1 MARTTTP
8 LSDTEIKRAKPREKE
23 YTLTDGGGLLLRVST
38 KGIKT
43 WFFNYYHP
51 YTQKR
56 NKISF
61 GLYPTVSL
69 ANARKEREIA
79 KTLLS
84 QNIDPKSHRDSQKRA
99 MAAEYAI
106 TLLNVY
112 QQWLNV
118 WQQGKDDTTVKKA
131 IRHMELYALPALG
144 GYPLKE
150 ITAPLVIDTLRP
162 LEKQNKLETL
172 SRVRIKLNQVM
183 NFAVNTGLV
192 EHNPLS
198 KISAA
203 FSPRKI
209 THQAA
214 LQPKEL
220 PELLQAIKIANLF
233 TPTRYLILWSL
244 HTLLRPAEIAG
255 TRWDE
260 IDFKERLWHIPA
272 HRMKG
277 KKRDH
282 TVPLSDHA
290 LDILENM
297 RQISGHLEHVF
308 PSQLAQGKHA
318 NKQTV
323 NRALVRMGFKGRQT
337 AHGFRSIGSTA
348 LNEQQFAP
356 DVIEAALA
364 HIDKNAVRRAYNRSN
379 YLQQRRAMMA
389 WWSEY
394 IDKAANG
401 EVGVTGTKT
410 LKVINR

>member
-1 MARTTTP
+1 MTRTTTP
-8 LSDTEIKRAKPREKE
+8 LTDTEIKRAKPKEKE
-23 YTLTDGGGLLLRVST
+23 YTLSDGRGLLLRVT
-38 KGIKT
+38 PKGNKT
-43 WFFNYYHP
+43 WFFNYPHP
-51 YTQKR
+51 YTNKR

-61 GLYPTVSL
+61 GVYPTISL
-69 ANARKEREIA
+69 ANARAEREAA
-79 KTLLS
+79 KILLS
-84 QNIDPKSHRDSQKRA
+84 QNIDPKLHRDNEKRA
-99 MAAEYAI
+99 RAAEHSI

-112 QQWLNV
+112 EQWLNV
-118 WQQGKDDTTVKKA
+118 WRQDKDETTVKKA

-172 SRVRIKLNQVM
+172 GRVRTKLNQVM
-183 NFAVNTGLV
+183 NFAVNTGVV
-192 EHNPLS
+192 EHNPLN

-203 FSPRKI
+203 FS
-209 THQAA
+209 TSTVAHQPAMH
-214 LQPKEL
+214 PKEL
-220 PELLQAIKIANLF
+220 PELLQAIKLASLY

-282 TVPLSDHA
+282 TVPLSNQA

-297 RQISGHLEHVF
+297 RQVSGHLEHVF
-308 PSQLAQGKHA
+308 PSQLGQGKHA
-318 NKQTV
+318 NSQTV

-348 LNEQQFAP
+348 MNEHQFSP

-364 HIDKNAVRRAYNRSN
+364 HIDKNAVRRAYNRSD
-379 YLQQRRAMMA
+379 YLQQRRVMMS

-394 IDKAANG
+394 IEQAANG
-401 EVGVTGTKT
+401 KVGVKGVKA
-410 LKVINR
+410 LKVIGN

>member
-1 MARTTTP
+1 MTRTTTP
-8 LSDTEIKRAKPREKE
+8 LNDTEVKRAKPKE
-23 YTLTDGGGLLLRVST
+23 MEYILTDGGGLLPRVT
-38 KGIKT
+38 PKGSKT
-43 WFFNYYHP
+43 WFFNYRHP
-51 YTQKR
+51 YTDKR
-56 NKISF
+56 NKISL
-61 GLYPTVSL
+61 GMYPTVSL
-69 ANARKEREIA
+69 ANARKEREAA
-79 KTLLS
+79 KVLLS

-99 MAAEYAI
+99 RAAEYSI

-112 QQWLNV
+112 EQWLTV
-118 WQQGKDDTTVKKA
+118 WRNDKDETTVKKA
-131 IRHMELYALPALG
+131 IRHMELYALPKLG

-150 ITAPLVIDTLRP
+150 ITAPLVIDILRP
-162 LEKQNKLETL
+162 LEKQNKHETL

-192 EHNPLS
+192 DHNPLN

-203 FSPRKI
+203 FSTNKVA
-209 THQAA
+209 HQPA
-214 LQPKEL
+214 LHPKEL
-220 PELLQAIKIANLF
+220 PDLLQSIKMANLY
-233 TPTRYLILWSL
+233 TPTRYLMLWSL

-272 HRMKG
+272 ERMKG
-277 KKRDH
+277 GKRDH
-282 TVPLSDHA
+282 KVPLSDQA

-297 RQISGHLEHVF
+297 RPISGHLEHVF
-308 PSQLAQGKHA
+308 PSQLGQGKHA

-323 NRALVRMGFKGRQT
+323 NRALVRMGYKGRQT

-364 HIDKNAVRRAYNRSN
+364 HIDKNAVRRAYNRSD
-379 YLQQRRAMMA
+379 YLQQRRTMMA

-394 IDKAANG
+394 IEQAANG
-401 EVGVTGTKT
+401 EVGNKGVKA
-410 LKVINR
+410 LKLIGG